1 MRYSEHAQYIER
13 LTPSWFTAL
22 RSENNVSTGFC
33 SPSNLEKTVF
43 FLQKHSLLQY
53 KSLSDITAVDWL
65 GRQQDKIAV
74 NALDS
79 ISSDLR
85 VRRFVDFRSR
95 FLVVY
100 NMLSIVTGHR
110 LLLKTFVSQKSS
122 SYTPLPSLVKY
133 FDCANWYE
141 REVWD
146 MFGITFSNHP
156 DLRRILTDYGFQGFP
171 LRKDFPLSGFS
182 EIRYD
187 DTLRRVVLDSLELP
201 QEFRNFEIS
210 SPWSAS

>member
-1 MRYSEHAQYIER
+1 MRSTEHTQYIER
-13 LTPSWFTAL
+13 LIPSWFTAL
-22 RSENNVSTGFC
+22 RSENTVSTGFC
-33 SPSNLEKTVF
+33 PAQHLEKTVI
-43 FLQKHSLLQY
+43 FLQKHSLSQY
-53 KSLSDITAVDWL
+53 RSLSDITAVDWL
-65 GRQQDKIAV
+65 GRQQDKLSI
-74 NALDS
+74 NGFDT

-85 VRRFVDFRSR
+85 VQRFADFKSRFV
-95 FLVVY
+95 VVY

-122 SYTPLPSLVKY
+122 DYTSLPSLVKY

-182 EIRYD
+182 EVRYD
-187 DTLRRVVLDSLELP
+187 DTLRRVVLDSIELP
-201 QEFRNFEIS
+201 QEFRNFDIAG
-210 SPWSAS
+210 PWSTS